1 MRVSDTI
8 LAKIVLFYIVLCPTI
23 ILFLHKKNPPT
34 DKNLSGSGESAL
46 PMPLDTF
53 AGRTPTLPAILPT
66 AKVVILVESAAL
78 ILVNLSYFIFLGRCN
93 TKCA

>member
-8 LAKIVLFYIVLCPTI
+8 LAKIVLFYMISVPKI

-34 DKNLSGSGESAL
+34 DKCLSGSGESAL
-46 PMPLDTF
+46 PMPLVTF

-66 AKVVILVESAAL
+66 AKVVILAD
-78 ILVNLSYFIFLGRCN
+78 
-93 TKCA
+93 